1 MILLVEDNPDDET
14 LTRPAVDFAQF
25 VEAARQL
32 GLNWLVLNQSPPSP
46 RELPRGGSG

>member
-14 LTRPAVDFAQF
+14 TRPAVDFAQF